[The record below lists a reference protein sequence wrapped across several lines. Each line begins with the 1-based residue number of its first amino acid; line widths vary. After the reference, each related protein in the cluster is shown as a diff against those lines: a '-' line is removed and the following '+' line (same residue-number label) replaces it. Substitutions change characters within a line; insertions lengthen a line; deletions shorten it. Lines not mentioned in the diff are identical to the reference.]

1 MKNNNHHRIR
11 TILSLWTRGAFL
23 LGLILVFAGFAK
35 AEDAAVLTLDR
46 CLEKA
51 LAQNPALTLAED
63 DFAIARARA
72 RAAAVSLFP
81 AVTAKADETTGRAE
95 QGVDNPPFV
104 QRSYG
109 VQATQ
114 TIFSGGKLWGT
125 QRQASLGAE
134 IARWQLEKQR
144 LDVRHAV
151 TEAYWRV
158 AGLQQALRAH
168 RDAHGLLQE
177 DLEKAVRHDLSEARS
192 ARIELLS
199 TRAQN
204 RESEAALAEVQ
215 ESLLEARQ
223 ALWDALGER
232 TATEYQVPEEMPAGF
247 VDVDESE
254 ALRLARDHRPDTRI
268 ADRMMES
275 ARFARSV
282 ARSGVFPK
290 IDLNGFYGRSA
301 SAFIETDPLIYKK
314 DWNVGLSANWAFIG
328 NSVKYSAYREKTSPR
343 LGESSRTETDNHALS
358 LSLGDALGVGVVHR
372 EGRRS
377 FHEEEWRYEKSRR
390 DADNDVRLAVRRTA
404 TARSRYEAARAKL
417 EEALQEFKD
426 TRSLLQEDRA
436 HLGDLAAARN
446 RVAFAQAAQAQSQAQ
461 YLAAV
466 SALNRAVGLS
476 DKYRVRS

>member
-1 MKNNNHHRIR
+1 MKIR
-11 TILSLWTRGAFL
+11 RSDSTSFIFRRRRAGVLCFGLWAAAGGFLGAEEGPL
-23 LGLILVFAGFAK
+23 
-35 AEDAAVLTLDR
+35 LTLDR
-46 CLEKA
+46 CVEKA
-51 LAQNPALTLAED
+51 LAQNPSLVLAED
-63 DFAIARARA
+63 DYAIARARA
-72 RAAAVSLFP
+72 RAASVSLFP

-95 QGVDNPPFV
+95 QGADNPPFV

-125 QRQASLGAE
+125 QRQASLGAD
-134 IARWQLEKQR
+134 IARLQLDKQR

-168 RDAHGLLQE
+168 RETHALLQE

-232 TATEYQVPEEMPAGF
+232 SAAEFNVPEEIPAGF
-247 VDVDESE
+247 ADVDEGE

-282 ARSGVFPK
+282 ARSGAFPK

-301 SAFIETDPLIYKK
+301 SAFIETDPLVYKK
-314 DWNVGLSANWAFIG
+314 DWNLGLSANWAFVG

-343 LGESSRTETDNHALS
+343 LGESSRTETDNHSLS
-358 LSLGDALGVGVVHR
+358 FSLGDALGVGVSNR

-377 FHEEEWRYEKSRR
+377 FHEEEWRYERTRR

-404 TARSRYEAARAKL
+404 SARSRYEAAKAKL

-426 TRSLLQEDRA
+426 TRSLLQDDRA

-466 SALNRAVGLS
+466 SALNRAVGLP